1 MRGKDARGF
10 FCIIENLE
18 PFYISVANQY
28 MIVSAM
34 QRCIKFKQQVAIVI
48 TIKYRFTCPDAGN
61 Q

>member
-1 MRGKDARGF
+1 MADQ
-10 FCIIENLE
+10 
-18 PFYISVANQY
+18 YIV
-28 MIVSAM
+28 VSAM